1 MKRKKQKPANGSR
14 KARRRNEETPSK
26 KTSRPWSRRELIQN
40 LTYGAVGLGIVG
52 GGGYYFVSGVRASIV
67 EGDLS
72 KIGNGI
78 PTIVQ
83 IHDPGCP
90 KCRSLQ
96 RSTRNAVAEL
106 EDGSVQ
112 YLVANI
118 KGPEGRQ
125 FANTHGVGH
134 VTLLLFDGAGKRRE
148 VIRGEQHSDYLL
160 QIFKRLSRMKG

>member
-1 MKRKKQKPANGSR
+1 MKRKKQKPASK
-14 KARRRNEETPSK
+14 KARTKAWTEELPSK
-26 KTSRPWSRRELIQN
+26 QKSRPWTRRELIQN
-40 LTYGAVGLGIVG
+40 LTYGAIGLGIVG

-96 RSTRNAVAEL
+96 RSTRNALAEL
-106 EDGSVQ
+106 EDGTVQ

-118 KGPEGRQ
+118 KASEGRQ
-125 FANTHGVGH
+125 FADTHRVGH
-134 VTLLLFDGAGKRRE
+134 VTLLLFDGKGQRRE

-160 QIFKRLSRMKG
+160 QIFRQLSRMKG

>member
-1 MKRKKQKPANGSR
+1 MKRQKHRPAPKQKKTKTWDDGMPAKKKSR
-14 KARRRNEETPSK
+14 TW
-26 KTSRPWSRRELIQN
+26 TRRELIQN
-40 LTYGAVGLGIVG
+40 LTYGAIGVGIFG

-96 RSTRNAVAEL
+96 RSTRNALAEM
-106 EDGSVQ
+106 EDGAVQ
-112 YLVANI
+112 YLIANI

-125 FANTHGVGH
+125 FASTHGVGH
-134 VTLLLFDGAGKRRE
+134 VTLLLFDGSGQRRD

>member
-1 MKRKKQKPANGSR
+1 MKRKKHKPAVKPKEIQTRDDGMP
-14 KARRRNEETPSK
+14 AK
-26 KTSRPWSRRELIQN
+26 KKPRAWTRRELIQN
-40 LTYGAVGLGIVG
+40 LTYGAIGVGIIG

-72 KIGNGI
+72 KIGNGV

-96 RSTRNAVAEL
+96 QSTRNALAEL
-106 EDGSVQ
+106 DDGAVQ

-134 VTLLLFDGAGKRRE
+134 VTLLLFDGAGKRRD

-160 QIFKRLSRMKG
+160 QFFKRLSRMKG

>member
-1 MKRKKQKPANGSR
+1 MKRKKSKSALPKSKSKGSGGGSPAKKNSR
-14 KARRRNEETPSK
+14 SWT
-26 KTSRPWSRRELIQN
+26 RRELIQN
-40 LTYGAVGLGIVG
+40 LTYGAIGVGIIG
-52 GGGYYFVSGVRASIV
+52 GGGYYFVSGVRAGIV

-96 RSTRNAVAEL
+96 RSTRNALAEL
-106 EDGSVQ
+106 EDGSIQ

-134 VTLLLFDGAGKRRE
+134 VTL
-148 VIRGEQHSDYLL
+148 
-160 QIFKRLSRMKG
+160 